1 MLYEEFNS
9 YKKFTGE
16 DIFSKRADQK
26 SEILKCLNP
35 EFDIRPYQ
43 KEALGR
49 FFFYCEEYHQK
60 QKPIHLL
67 FNMATGSGKT
77 LIMAANILYLYQKG
91 YRNFIFFTRLDN
103 IIQKTRENFCNP
115 ISKKYLFADK
125 IVIDGKEVKI
135 TEVDNFEGVNDN
147 DINIIFT
154 TISNLHLKFNSSK
167 EGAVTFEDFADK
179 KVVLIG
185 DEAHNFSAET
195 RNNNLTKEEQE
206 DKNSWERTIMGDKR
220 DLINKPGI
228 LNANLQKENILL
240 EFTATARLE
249 NDYPEMVEKYKDK
262 AIYRYDL
269 KEYRLDGY
277 SKEVSVLEADL
288 EAIDRAFYAVIISQY
303 RRKVAE
309 KYKKGLKPVVL
320 FKSQIIAESEEF
332 FQDFLN
338 RLRNLKVKDLEE
350 IKKNSN
356 NLKNTEGGETVLARA
371 FKYFDDNKI
380 TLDNLLA
387 EIKNDFS
394 EEKCIVV
401 NSKSDFDD
409 KKQILVNSLED
420 DNNEIRAIFAVDML
434 NEGWDVLNLFDIVRV
449 NKGRDA
455 RANVPGKTTVREAQ
469 LIGRGARYWPFK
481 VNEED
486 EKYKRKFD
494 EINNDKEAELRV
506 LEELYYHSQ
515 TNPKYIQELRTAL
528 KKTGIMADTAKAVE
542 VKVKE
547 SIKKERFWKEGVI
560 FLNKKEKNTR
570 QKVDSLKDYNIKDV
584 YVYNLNSKGGSESLL
599 LGSDKMLVRET
610 ASKLISFNE
619 FDKLIVRKAI
629 NRLPFFY
636 FDNLVKYFPNLESI
650 SDFIN
655 SNKYLSDIK
664 IEIKGDG
671 DELYS
676 LNVDKKLEIVVKTLD
691 NISKDVVSN
700 AFEYIGTKN
709 FYPAK
714 IKDTI
719 KNKTLKI
726 ETRDTGEQEYGRG
739 MNETLN
745 QDYRLDLNDKN
756 WYVYNENYGTSE
768 EKYFVKFINNT
779 IDKLYK
785 KYEEVYLIRNERDF
799 QIYRF
804 SDGSAMEP
812 DFVLFLR
819 KKGQKEYLTY
829 QLFIEA
835 KGGDRLTN
843 EDSKWKEEFLLELE
857 KNSDLDL
864 KNEDD
869 KYKLIGM
876 PFYNKSQEEKFAEK
890 FEEIIK

>member
-1 MLYEEFNS
+1 MLYDNFNIRKED
-9 YKKFTGE
+9 YGDDFFT
-16 DIFSKRADQK
+16 IKTDQK

-35 EFDIRPYQ
+35 EFEIRPYQ

-49 FFFYCEEYHQK
+49 FFFYVEEYHNK

-77 LIMAANILYLYQKG
+77 LIMAANILYLYKKG
-91 YRNFIFFTRLDN
+91 YTNFIFFTRLDN

-115 ISKKYLFADK
+115 LSKKYLFANK
-125 IVIDGKEVKI
+125 IVLDGKEVKI
-135 TEVDNFEGVNDN
+135 TEVDNFDGVNDK

-154 TISNLHLKFNSSK
+154 TISNLHSKFNASR
-167 EGAVTFEDFADK
+167 EGAITFEDFADK

-195 RNNNLTKEEQE
+195 RNNGLTKEELE
-206 DKNSWERTIMGDKR
+206 DKNSWERTIMGNSK
-220 DLINKPGI
+220 DLFNTPGI

-249 NDYPEMVEKYKDK
+249 NDYPEVVEKYKDK

-288 EAIDRAFYAVIISQY
+288 DAIDRAIYAVLISQY

-309 KYKKGLKPVVL
+309 KFKKGLKPVVL
-320 FKSQIIAESEEF
+320 FKSQKISESEEF
-332 FQDFLN
+332 FQIFLN
-338 RLRNLKVKDLEE
+338 KIRNLKIKDLEE
-350 IKKNSN
+350 IKSDSDK
-356 NLKNTEGGETVLARA
+356 LKNTEGGESVLARA
-371 FKYFDDNKI
+371 FKYFTDNNI
-380 TLDNLLA
+380 ILDNLLA

-401 NSKSDFDD
+401 NSKSDFDE

-455 RANVPGKTTVREAQ
+455 RANIPGKTTVREAQ

-481 VNEED
+481 INEED

-494 EINNDKEAELRV
+494 EIKNEKDAELRV

-528 KKTGIMADTAKAVE
+528 KKTGIMADTARAVE
-542 VKVKE
+542 VRVKK

-560 FLNKKEKNTR
+560 YLNEKKKNTR
-570 QKVDSLKDYNIKDV
+570 QKVNSLKDYNIQDI
-584 YVYNLNSKGGSESLL
+584 YLYHLGSKIGSESLL
-599 LGSDKMLVRET
+599 LGSDKVVVRET
-610 ASKLISFNE
+610 NSRVILFKELSE
-619 FDKLIVRKAI
+619 FLVRKAI
-629 NRLPFFY
+629 NKLPFFY
-636 FDNLVKYFPNLESI
+636 FDNLQKYFPNLESI
-650 SDFIN
+650 KDFMG
-655 SNKYLSDIK
+655 SNKYLSGIK
-664 IEIKGDG
+664 IEVKGDK
-671 DELYS
+671 DELYL
-676 LNVDKKLEIVVKTLD
+676 LNEDKKLEIVIKVLD
-691 NISKDVVSN
+691 SISKDVVSN
-700 AFEYIGTKN
+700 AFEYIGTKE

-719 KNKTLKI
+719 KDKILKI
-726 ETRDTGEQEYGRG
+726 ENRDGGEQEYGRG
-739 MNETLN
+739 MNETVN
-745 QDYRLDLNDKN
+745 QEYRLNLNEKK

-768 EKYFVKFINNT
+768 EKHFVKFINNV

-785 KYEEVYLIRNERDF
+785 KYEEVYLVRNERTF

-857 KNSDLDL
+857 KDSKVEL
-864 KNEDD
+864 KDEDD

-876 PFYNKSQEEKFAEK
+876 PLYNHSNEDVFMKK
-890 FEEIIK
+890 FENYL